1 MNELVRLSVQNGV
14 ATLTIDNPPVNA
26 LSATVAN
33 ELAAGLNAAFK
44 DTSVNAIVEPTAGRG
59 PRRRL
64 SFLVD
69 SGAIYTVLPART
81 WKALGLQATR
91 NAQFVLADGTTV
103 VRGVSDAR
111 FTVAGVGAPSPVV
124 CGEEH
129 DSALMGAVT
138 LESLGLM
145 LNPLTRELLPMRL
158 MLA

>member
-1 MNELVRLSVQNGV
+1 MRLRL
-14 ATLTIDNPPVNA
+14 AT
-26 LSATVAN
+26 
-33 ELAAGLNAAFK
+33 AF
-44 DTSVNAIVEPTAGRG
+44 
-59 PRRRL
+59 
-64 SFLVD
+64 
-69 SGAIYTVLPART
+69 GAIYTVLPART